1 MLASSGSIFQLRTG
15 SSSPLLSLNKSSNQ
29 PKPKLN
35 AAPITRFNT
44 RCSAAAAAKKSSSS
58 VNVLDKKFLGTR
70 LRASGSGRLHFWQS
84 DGPGR
89 TPKLRVGKVR
99 SALSSV
105 PEKPLGLYDP
115 SFDKDSCGVGFVAE
129 LSGESSRKTVCMYV
143 CMVCVHVY
151 LHACVRYFDFV
162 HVNLSYVICGRAGV
176 RVCFVAE
183 VGVGVFDWGL
193 LDLWVGVGVCVLKTL

>member
-1 MLASSGSIFQLRTG
+1 MLASSGSILHLRTG

-35 AAPITRFNT
+35 AAPITRFST
-44 RCSAAAAAKKSSSS
+44 RCSAAAAKKSSSS

-129 LSGESSRKTVCMYV
+129 LSGESSRKTVCM
-143 CMVCVHVY
+143 CVCVCACI
-151 LHACVRYFDFV
+151 LHACVRFFF
-162 HVNLSYVICGRAGV
+162 LCM
-176 RVCFVAE
+176 
-183 VGVGVFDWGL
+183 
-193 LDLWVGVGVCVLKTL
+193 

>member
-1 MLASSGSIFQLRTG
+1 MLASSGSIFHLQTG

-35 AAPITRFNT
+35 AAPITRFGT
-44 RCSAAAAAKKSSSS
+44 RCSAAAAAKKSSL

-70 LRASGSGRLHFWQS
+70 LRAPGSGRLHFWQS
-84 DGPGR
+84 DGPGQS
-89 TPKLRVGKVR
+89 PKLRVGKVR

-143 CMVCVHVY
+143 CVHVY
-151 LHACVRYFDFV
+151 FACMCEMF
-162 HVNLSYVICGRAGV
+162 LILCM
-176 RVCFVAE
+176 
-183 VGVGVFDWGL
+183 
-193 LDLWVGVGVCVLKTL
+193 

>member
-1 MLASSGSIFQLRTG
+1 MLASSGSIFHLQTG
-15 SSSPLLSLNKSSNQ
+15 SSCPLLSLNKSSNQ

-35 AAPITRFNT
+35 AAPITRFGT
-44 RCSAAAAAKKSSSS
+44 RCSAAAAAKKSSL

-70 LRASGSGRLHFWQS
+70 LRASGPGRLHFWQS
-84 DGPGR
+84 DGPGQS
-89 TPKLRVGKVR
+89 PKLRVGKVR

-143 CMVCVHVY
+143 CVHVY
-151 LHACVRYFDFV
+151 FACMCEMF
-162 HVNLSYVICGRAGV
+162 LILCM
-176 RVCFVAE
+176 
-183 VGVGVFDWGL
+183 
-193 LDLWVGVGVCVLKTL
+193 

>member
-35 AAPITRFNT
+35 AAPITRFSN
-44 RCSAAAAAKKSSSS
+44 RCSAAAAKKSSSS

-143 CMVCVHVY
+143 WYVCMC
-151 LHACVRYFDFV
+151 ACVFACMCEIF
-162 HVNLSYVICGRAGV
+162 
-176 RVCFVAE
+176 
-183 VGVGVFDWGL
+183 
-193 LDLWVGVGVCVLKTL
+193 